1 MIVYCDIRKNYMVYN
16 EVTLMNN
23 IKEDKKMDQN
33 TVQQTSETMN
43 EVAVA
48 TSCMSAKT
56 KGIIAAASVATL
68 GVGVGVYFLVKHIK
82 AKKAKAA
89 NIVEETK

>member
-33 TVQQTSETMN
+33 TVQQNVSVESNTTVAQFQGLKTRSASLSAAQLSSLLNTSNQFFIE
-43 EVAVA
+43 
-48 TSCMSAKT
+48 
-56 KGIIAAASVATL
+56 
-68 GVGVGVYFLVKHIK
+68 
-82 AKKAKAA
+82 
-89 NIVEETK
+89 